1 MSDQKIIDL
10 IKTGKHS
17 KALDKLYKIYP
28 AVKKHVTDYG
38 GTESDAQ
45 DVFQDGLLIL
55 IGKIS
60 DANFHLSS
68 SISTF
73 VFGICKNLNRENIR
87 RVSKKQ
93 NEEPNLQDEEYTKS
107 VEDFFAEE
115 QKYEALD
122 EVLIKVDKRCL
133 EILKMFYYQK
143 LSMKVIANR
152 LGFKSET
159 SAKTQK
165 YKCLEKARKLILNVF
180 SKTKTIL
187 L

>member
-10 IKTGKHS
+10 IKSGKHS

-38 GTESDAQ
+38 GSETDAE
-45 DVFQDGLLIL
+45 DIFQDGLLIF

-60 DANFHLSS
+60 DTDLQLSS

-87 RVSKKQ
+87 RTSKKI
-93 NEEPNLQDEEYTKS
+93 NEEPEFQDDEHSKSIEEFLDEEQEYK
-107 VEDFFAEE
+107 
-115 QKYEALD
+115 ALD
-122 EVLIKVDKRCL
+122 EVLIKVDEKCL
-133 EILKMFYYQK
+133 KMLKMFYYQK
-143 LSMKVIANR
+143 LSMRVIASK
-152 LGFKSET
+152 LGFKSEA

-165 YKCLEKARKLILNVF
+165 YKCLEKARKLISTVF
-180 SKTKTIL
+180 SKTKTL
-187 L
+187 LS

>member
-10 IKTGKHS
+10 IKRGKHS

-38 GTESDAQ
+38 GTETDAE
-45 DVFQDGLLIL
+45 DIFQDGLLIF

-60 DANFHLSS
+60 NSDFHLSS

-87 RVSKKQ
+87 QTIKKQ
-93 NEEPNLQDEEYTKS
+93 DKEPELQANEYTKS
-107 VEDFFAEE
+107 IEEFLDEE
-115 QKYEALD
+115 QKYQELDNILIKLD
-122 EVLIKVDKRCL
+122 EKCL
-133 EILKMFYYQK
+133 EMLKMFYYQK
-143 LSMKVIANR
+143 LSMKIIATK
-152 LGFKSET
+152 LSFKSEL

-165 YKCLEKARKLILNVF
+165 YKCLEKARRLISSVF
-180 SKTKTIL
+180 SKTKTIIS
-187 L
+187 